1 MKHRLVLEN
10 DERSYSIGDVLEIG
24 FILNLP
30 VVFDTLHHAIN
41 PGNNRNNDVYWINQ
55 CRKTWCAG
63 DGKQK
68 IHYSQQD
75 PLKPVSYTHLPSNG
89 REKLPMVKGSDIF
102 HGKCLEG
109 YMGYAADENIRQE
122 SQSGGVV
129 TALLCYLLEKN
140 IIGGA
145 VVNQF
150 DGETRRPKAVF
161 ATSGE
166 EIIACLLYTSRCV

>member
-1 MKHRLVLEN
+1 MKQNIKHIVDHALCTACGACAALC
-10 DERSYSIGDVLEIG
+10 
-24 FILNLP
+24 P
-30 VVFDTLHHAIN
+30 THAIGMAQN
-41 PGNNRNNDVYWINQ
+41 AAGYLCAVIDDHQ
-55 CRKTWCAG
+55 CQNCG
-63 DGKQK
+63 ICD
-68 IHYSQQD
+68 H
-75 PLKPVSYTHLPSNG
+75 VCPSNG

-166 EIIACLLYTSRCV
+166 EIITGCGSYYAQSPVIETALRHAQQKDTAAVVLGCQ